1 MTKIRHI
8 LLAFVLLTG
17 VMAVAQPVGINA
29 WANHIV
35 LNGDNW
41 DDLIAYLNNQHRHN
55 YKFTI
60 VHIGDSHVQP
70 GIISDEVRK
79 TLQERYG
86 NGGRGLISPLALA
99 GTNEPSDY
107 LLKSSSSISASSR
120 LLSSSKPAGMG
131 MTGVAVKFSGASTT
145 LSIKAKRQGDD
156 FYRITIFHSPS
167 TPFTVEQNGTIVK
180 GRQRSNYATDY
191 VLDSSA
197 DTANLR
203 LTGSGALYGVRLLN
217 SNRGVVV
224 DCIGNNGATYR
235 SYLNIDNF
243 ARQISD
249 LEPQLVIISLGTNE
263 AYGSFGSITSNID
276 QMLSDI
282 RRQCPRVKFL
292 LTTPMET
299 QKRSSRGYHIQSNV
313 AEVRDLILAY
323 GKNHQV
329 PVWDFYQVAGGAGAS
344 NRWLRA
350 HYMKTDHLHLGNDG
364 YHLQGSLLAEA
375 LLRLLTGE
383 DDGSDIVAPIKQT
396 IEPEDPATEGE
407 ETNEGEVEMTED
419 GQMIKND

>member
-1 MTKIRHI
+1 MKILR
-8 LLAFVLLTG
+8 LLFLALALIDG
-17 VMAVAQPVGINA
+17 IIALAQPSGINNY
-29 WANHIV
+29 ANHIV

-41 DDLIAYLNNQHRHN
+41 DDIIRYISNQRRRN

-70 GIISDEVRK
+70 GIISDEVRR
-79 TLQERYG
+79 TLQQKFG
-86 NGGRGLISPLALA
+86 NGGRGLICPLALA
-99 GTNEPSDY
+99 GTNEPNDY
-107 LLKSSSSISASSR
+107 LLKSSSSIAASSK

-131 MTGVAVKFSGASTT
+131 MTGVAVKFRGESTT

-156 FYRITIFHSPS
+156 FYRITIFHTPSSPFS
-167 TPFTVEQNGTIVK
+167 VEQNGLEVK
-180 GRQRSNYATDY
+180 GKQSSRYATEY
-191 VLDSSA
+191 VLDSST

-217 SNRGVVV
+217 SHRGVVV

-263 AYGSFGSITSNID
+263 AYGSFGNITSNID

-282 RRQCPRVKFL
+282 RRQCPNVKYL

-299 QKRSSRGYHIQSNV
+299 QKRGTRGYHIQSNV

-323 GKNHQV
+323 GKSHHV
-329 PVWDFYQVAGGAGAS
+329 PVWDFYRVAGGAGAS
-344 NRWLRA
+344 NRWLSA

-364 YHLQGSLLAEA
+364 YHLQGRLLAEA

-383 DDGSDIVAPIKQT
+383 DDGSDIVEPVKQT
-396 IEPEDPATEGE
+396 VDPEHQEEEE
-407 ETNEGEVEMTED
+407 ETSKVEEVEEE
-419 GQMIKND
+419 KEPLRRLE

>member
-1 MTKIRHI
+1 M
-8 LLAFVLLTG
+8 ALLTSA
-17 VMAVAQPVGINA
+17 MAMAQPAGINS

-41 DDLIAYLNNQHRHN
+41 DDIIAYLNNPRRHN

-60 VHIGDSHVQP
+60 VHIGDSHIQP
-70 GIISDEVRK
+70 GIVSDEVRR
-79 TLQERYG
+79 TLQERFG

-99 GTNEPSDY
+99 GTNEPNDY

-131 MTGVAVKFSGASTT
+131 MTGVAVKFSGASTN
-145 LSIKAKRQGDD
+145 LNIKAKQPGDD
-156 FYRITIFHSPS
+156 FYRITIYHSIGS
-167 TPFTVEQNGTIVK
+167 PFTVEQNGATVK

-191 VLDSSA
+191 VLDTST

-203 LTGSGALYGVRLLN
+203 LTGGGSLFGVRLLN

-243 ARQISD
+243 ALQISD

-263 AYGSFGSITSNID
+263 AYGSFGNIMSNID
-276 QMLSDI
+276 QMLNDI
-282 RRQCPRVKFL
+282 RRVCPRVKFL

-299 QKRSSRGYHIQSNV
+299 QKRGSRGYHIQSNV

-323 GKNHQV
+323 GKNHHV
-329 PVWDFYQVAGGAGAS
+329 PVWDFYRVAGGAGAS

-375 LLRLLTGE
+375 LLRLFTGE
-383 DDGSDIVAPIKQT
+383 DDGSDIVEPIKQT
-396 IEPEDPATEGE
+396 VTPEE
-407 ETNEGEVEMTED
+407 ETIKEETTEEEEAEEEET
-419 GQMIKND
+419 KEP

>member
-1 MTKIRHI
+1 
-8 LLAFVLLTG
+8 
-17 VMAVAQPVGINA
+17 MAVAQPAGINL

-41 DDLIAYLNNQHRHN
+41 DNIIRYINNQRRHN

-60 VHIGDSHVQP
+60 AHIGDSHVQP
-70 GIISDEVRK
+70 GIISDEVRR
-79 TLQERYG
+79 TLQEQFG
-86 NGGRGLISPLALA
+86 NGGRGLICPLALA

-107 LLKSSSSISASSR
+107 LLKSSASISASSK

-131 MTGVAVKFSGASTT
+131 MTGVAVMFSGASTT
-145 LSIKAKRQGDD
+145 LSIKAKRLGDD
-156 FYRITIFHSPS
+156 FYRITLFHSNAA
-167 TPFTVEQNGTIVK
+167 PFTVEQNGIAVK
-180 GRQRSNYATDY
+180 GKHTSNYATDY
-191 VLDSSA
+191 VLDTSA

-217 SNRGVVV
+217 SHRGVVV

-249 LEPQLVIISLGTNE
+249 LQPQLVIISLGTNE
-263 AYGSFGSITSNID
+263 AYGSFGNLTSNID

-282 RRQCPRVKFL
+282 SRECPNVKFL

-299 QKRSSRGYHIQSNV
+299 QKKSSRGYHIQSNI

-323 GKNHQV
+323 GKSHHV

-344 NRWLRA
+344 NRWLSAR
-350 HYMKTDHLHLGNDG
+350 YMKTDHLHLGNDG
-364 YHLQGSLLAEA
+364 YHLQGRLLADA

-383 DDGSDIVAPIKQT
+383 DDGSDIV
-396 IEPEDPATEGE
+396 EPVNKSEQSVQSDQSDQSVQSDQSDE
-407 ETNEGEVEMTED
+407 
-419 GQMIKND
+419 KNDY

>member
-1 MTKIRHI
+1 M
-8 LLAFVLLTG
+8 ALLTSA
-17 VMAVAQPVGINA
+17 MAMAQPAGINS

-41 DDLIAYLNNQHRHN
+41 DDIIAYLNNPRRHN

-60 VHIGDSHVQP
+60 VHIGDSHIQP
-70 GIISDEVRK
+70 GIVSDEVRR
-79 TLQERYG
+79 TLQERFG

-99 GTNEPSDY
+99 GTNEPNDY

-131 MTGVAVKFSGASTT
+131 MTGVAVKFSGASTN
-145 LSIKAKRQGDD
+145 LNIKAKQPGDD
-156 FYRITIFHSPS
+156 FYRITIYHSIGS
-167 TPFTVEQNGTIVK
+167 PFTVEQNGATVK

-191 VLDSSA
+191 VLDTST

-203 LTGSGALYGVRLLN
+203 LTGGGSLFGVRLLN

-235 SYLNIDNF
+235 SYLNIDNL
-243 ARQISD
+243 ALQISD

-263 AYGSFGSITSNID
+263 AYGSFGNIMSNID
-276 QMLSDI
+276 QMLNDI
-282 RRQCPRVKFL
+282 RRVCPRVKFL

-299 QKRSSRGYHIQSNV
+299 QKRGSRGYHIQSNV

-323 GKNHQV
+323 GKNHHV
-329 PVWDFYQVAGGAGAS
+329 PVWDFYRVAGGAGAS

-375 LLRLLTGE
+375 LLRLFTGE
-383 DDGSDIVAPIKQT
+383 DDGSDIVEPIKQT
-396 IEPEDPATEGE
+396 VTPEE
-407 ETNEGEVEMTED
+407 ETIKEETTEEEEAEEEETTEP
-419 GQMIKND
+419 

>member
-1 MTKIRHI
+1 MLA
-8 LLAFVLLTG
+8 LLLLNAIT
-17 VMAVAQPVGINA
+17 ALAQPAGINS

-41 DDLIAYLNNQHRHN
+41 DDIIRYINNQRRHN

-70 GIISDEVRK
+70 GIISDEVRR
-79 TLQERYG
+79 TLQERFG
-86 NGGRGLISPLALA
+86 NGGRGLICPLALA
-99 GTNEPSDY
+99 GTNEPNDY
-107 LLKSSSSISASSR
+107 LLKSSSSIAASSK

-131 MTGVAVKFSGASTT
+131 MTGVAVKFRGESTT
-145 LSIKAKRQGDD
+145 LSIKAKRQGDE
-156 FYRITIFHSPS
+156 FYRITIYHS
-167 TPFTVEQNGTIVK
+167 TPFEVEQSGTMVK
-180 GRQRSNYATDY
+180 GKQRSRYATDY
-191 VLDSSA
+191 VLDTET

-203 LTGSGALYGVRLLN
+203 LSGSGALFGVRLLN
-217 SNRGVVV
+217 GKRGVVV

-263 AYGSFGSITSNID
+263 AYGSFGNITSNID
-276 QMLSDI
+276 QMLTDI
-282 RRQCPRVKFL
+282 RRVCPRVKFL

-299 QKRSSRGYHIQSNV
+299 QKRGSRGYHIQSNI

-323 GKNHQV
+323 GKSHHV

-344 NRWLRA
+344 NRWLSA

-364 YHLQGSLLAEA
+364 YHLQGRLLAQA

-383 DDGSDIVAPIKQT
+383 DDGGDIVAPIKQT
-396 IEPEDPATEGE
+396 VEPEE
-407 ETNEGEVEMTED
+407 ETIEEETTEEEAEEE
-419 GQMIKND
+419 

>member
-1 MTKIRHI
+1 MTKIRQI
-8 LLAFVLLTG
+8 LLTLALFGSLA
-17 VMAVAQPVGINA
+17 AVAQPSGINS

-41 DDLIAYLNNQHRHN
+41 ESIISYINNQRRHN

-70 GIISDEVRK
+70 GIISDEVRR
-79 TLQERYG
+79 TLQERFG
-86 NGGRGLISPLALA
+86 NGGRGLICPLALA
-99 GTNEPSDY
+99 GTNEPNDY
-107 LLKSSSSISASSR
+107 LLKSSSSISASSK

-145 LSIKAKRQGDD
+145 LSIKAKRPGDD
-156 FYRITIFHSPS
+156 FYRITLFHSNNS
-167 TPFTVEQNGTIVK
+167 PFTVEQNGITVK
-180 GRQRSNYATDY
+180 GKQHSNYATDY
-191 VLDSSA
+191 VLDTSA

-217 SNRGVVV
+217 SHRGVVV

-282 RRQCPRVKFL
+282 RRVCPNVKFL

-299 QKRSSRGYHIQSNV
+299 QKKSSRGYRIQSNIV
-313 AEVRDLILAY
+313 EVRDLILAY
-323 GKNHQV
+323 GKNHHV
-329 PVWDFYQVAGGAGAS
+329 PVWDFYRVAGGAGAS
-344 NRWLRA
+344 NRWLSAR
-350 HYMKTDHLHLGNDG
+350 YMKTDHLHLGNDG
-364 YHLQGSLLAEA
+364 YHLQGRLLAEA
-375 LLRLLTGE
+375 LLRIFTGE
-383 DDGSDIVAPIKQT
+383 DDGSDIVEPIKQSVDP
-396 IEPEDPATEGE
+396 EPPTEEELPE
-407 ETNEGEVEMTED
+407 ETTPTTED
-419 GQMIKND
+419 NTTNYNYQ